1 MSSVPTGD
9 ELRLAYALPREV
21 RERMLDHPGVGFF
34 CELGHS
40 PTLFHRP
47 VAPRK
52 WESPSAWLP
61 VDPVVILEV
70 GRSLLARAGVAGV
83 EVSISRTAAPED
95 TGAYRAEVRGCKE
108 GSLYGRLY
116 EARGTTSRAAALAL
130 LAYIQGVVA

>member
-9 ELRLAYALPREV
+9 ELRLAYALPRYV
-21 RERMLDHPGVGFF
+21 RERMLDQPGVGFF
-34 CELGHS
+34 CEVGHP

-70 GRSLLARAGVAGV
+70 GRSLLSRAGVAGV

-95 TGAYRAEVRGCKE
+95 AGVYRAEARGCKE
-108 GSLYGRLY
+108 GSIHGSLY
-116 EARGTTSRAAALAL
+116 EVRGSTPRAAALAL
-130 LAYIQGVVA
+130 LANIQGVVA